1 MANIEIKDGEYTKTI
16 YSMIKEQRYDHFRL
30 GTTVSKK
37 KSKVLYPKSFHFLVD
52 TISKNHFF
60 HIYYYRYNE
69 AINVLSYIYDLNPS
83 SRAALSL
90 LAYCYYYT
98 QVRFHFVLKE
108 FKSPFYW
115 NMEIWV
121 S

>member
-52 TISKNHFF
+52 TISKNNFF
-60 HIYYYRYNE
+60 IY
-69 AINVLSYIYDLNPS
+69 ITIGTMKQLMFCPIFM
-83 SRAALSL
+83 
-90 LAYCYYYT
+90 T
-98 QVRFHFVLKE
+98 
-108 FKSPFYW
+108 
-115 NMEIWV
+115 
-121 S
+121 